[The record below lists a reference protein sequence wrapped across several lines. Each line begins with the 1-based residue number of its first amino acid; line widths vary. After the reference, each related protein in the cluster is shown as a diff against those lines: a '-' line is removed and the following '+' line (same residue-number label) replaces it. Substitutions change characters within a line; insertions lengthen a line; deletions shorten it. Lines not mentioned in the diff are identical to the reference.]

1 MCERFPPSVVVPW
14 RIPLIGGCVAS
25 PCGQRVGPLPEARA
39 PVNDHPRVSVPHNA
53 RDTPTTA
60 ENQIVIAIVT
70 SVIKTKDRTGSLT
83 KRPGPGTST
92 DHQTVPSSPKDG
104 RALSR
109 EALPSRTPRIV
120 SIVCRDV
127 SSPSVIVSTG
137 SDSLPGCLA
146 NPLAWVGE
154 PCTPPRTRKSR
165 APDRSPT
172 PP

>member
-53 RDTPTTA
+53 RDTLTTA
-60 ENQIVIAIVT
+60 ETQSVIAIVT
-70 SVIKTKDRTGSLT
+70 TIIKTKDRTGSLT

-109 EALPSRTPRIV
+109 EALPQESCRSCVGTSLHHASSSRRAAIRCPTV
-120 SIVCRDV
+120 Q
-127 SSPSVIVSTG
+127 STTRT
-137 SDSLPGCLA
+137 
-146 NPLAWVGE
+146 LAWVGE